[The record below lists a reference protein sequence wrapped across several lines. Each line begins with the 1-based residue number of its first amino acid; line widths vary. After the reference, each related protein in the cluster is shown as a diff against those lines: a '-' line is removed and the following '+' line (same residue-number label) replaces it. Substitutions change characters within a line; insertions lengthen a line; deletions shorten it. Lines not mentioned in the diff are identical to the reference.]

1 MLPPLALGS
10 SLSLQTC
17 PGAQGA
23 ALLAV
28 GRSHTLRE
36 RSDQKQRCQRS
47 HWLGGFVLAGEFSHK
62 LQRLSSN
69 GTMSSSEELEEKD
82 ENAASFEQSR

>member
-1 MLPPLALGS
+1 MLPLLAPGS
-10 SLSLQTC
+10 SFSLETY
-17 PGAQGA
+17 PGAQGT
-23 ALLAV
+23 ALLAM
-28 GRSHTLRE
+28 GLSHTLRVH
-36 RSDQKQRCQRS
+36 SDEKQLCQRS

-82 ENAASFEQSR
+82 ENATSFEQSR